1 MQCGAGC
8 CTNVMW
14 CIKVCCTRR
23 TATYSCNSTHMH
35 ACYPKPPYH
44 NPPVFLGF
52 FLLERVCGGM
62 CVRRDGFSCT
72 PTPGHL
78 QLKLWCCAF
87 LCSLP
92 RKGGRVHRN
101 AQHNNFSRKRPRVGV
116 PQALY
121 GVHMCMYVCGCVGV
135 GGCGCVWVCVYGCV
149 WVREGWGEGGL
160 EGLSQAWAQLFCWL
174 NFAHTI
180 AYTYAHICT
189 HSLTHTP
196 YRRKGAED
204 RQHTV
209 RFMLHLSLILTLCV
223 CDVIVCVCVVGRGA
237 TLCIQTSHHCHMCM
251 PPQTFHGLSQRVWW

>member
-1 MQCGAGC
+1 MLSLSCLSLLYKCCIVLQCVAECCKSRIAMYSCNPMHMHARYQKYCCVMQCGAGC

-14 CIKVCCTRR
+14 CIKVFCTRR

-35 ACYPKPPYH
+35 ACYPKPPHH

-160 EGLSQAWAQLFCWL
+160 EGLSQA
-174 NFAHTI
+174 
-180 AYTYAHICT
+180 
-189 HSLTHTP
+189 
-196 YRRKGAED
+196 
-204 RQHTV
+204 
-209 RFMLHLSLILTLCV
+209 
-223 CDVIVCVCVVGRGA
+223 
-237 TLCIQTSHHCHMCM
+237 
-251 PPQTFHGLSQRVWW
+251 